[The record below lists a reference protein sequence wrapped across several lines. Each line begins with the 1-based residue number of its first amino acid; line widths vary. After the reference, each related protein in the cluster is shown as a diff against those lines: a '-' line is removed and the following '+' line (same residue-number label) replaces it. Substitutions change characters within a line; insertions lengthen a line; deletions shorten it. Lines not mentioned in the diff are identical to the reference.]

1 MTYLEIIE
9 WIEQHLSYF
18 EMHEDTLFKMSYIDD
33 EGYTIYHFGKDLISI
48 VLEIN
53 GKELVK

>member
-9 WIEQHLSYF
+9 WIQENVNNLVMQVNGQCYLN
-18 EMHEDTLFKMSYIDD
+18 YIDD
-33 EGYTIYHFGKDLISI
+33 MCWSKEITGKDIVST

-53 GKELVK
+53 GKELIK